1 MIAEWLKVRLLNYDT
16 VYGCIAAINGGQ
28 IVLDVQRLDV
38 QGVAPVEGALGD
50 AGLRLKFQV
59 QHPASER
66 HRMLRWT
73 NEASTSAVRN
83 VA

>member
-1 MIAEWLKVRLLNYDT
+1 MIAEWLNVHLLDYDT
-16 VYGCIAAINGGQ
+16 VYDCLAAIDGGQ
-28 IVLDVQRLDV
+28 IVLDVHRLDV

-50 AGLRLKFQV
+50 AVLRLKFQV